1 MGEETKVK
9 VFISHVSLWP
19 HLSLKKKKK
28 KDNIMWRLGW
38 LNLKGQL
45 QDERKHSGS

>member
-19 HLSLKKKKK
+19 HLSLKKKK
-28 KDNIMWRLGW
+28 DNIMWSLGW